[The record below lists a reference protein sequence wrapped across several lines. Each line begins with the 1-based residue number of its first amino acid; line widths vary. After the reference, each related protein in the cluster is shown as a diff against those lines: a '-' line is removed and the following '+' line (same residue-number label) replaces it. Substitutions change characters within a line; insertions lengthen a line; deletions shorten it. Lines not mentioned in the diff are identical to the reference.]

1 MNKKIKLLAPAAGE
15 IINLTKVDDPVF
27 AQKTLGDG
35 FALKPHST
43 SLVSPVTGQVVMV
56 AKTKH
61 ALGFKTAEGVEV
73 LIHLGIDTVELAGKP
88 FNLLIKAKDEVKAG
102 QKIGTM
108 DLAAIKAA
116 KKDDTIV
123 VAITN
128 TAQVLDNIKLSWGSV
143 NAGEL
148 AATVTLK
155 QVQETKSDT
164 KQDAKRDTKQEINP
178 KETKYQTTAR
188 EIIAAV
194 GGAENIKSVMH
205 CFTRLRFTLK
215 DTSIPDDDKVN
226 GIKGVIDVA
235 KANNQYQVVIG
246 QTVDDVY
253 DEMIKQLGSD
263 VATENQDTDNN
274 QAPAVNANQSF
285 GGKIKNGFFQLI
297 GVITGSMM
305 PVIGLLAASGMLKGI
320 LNILTNFCHMSTASP
335 TYTIINA
342 MGDASF
348 YFLPL
353 IVGYTAAKRLGSNPV
368 IVAIIGGFL
377 IYPDLVK
384 IYASG
389 KFAYYLVGV
398 GINANFFGIPIHIP
412 QYTYSIFPM
421 IFAAWMAAKVEPWIK
436 KWMPVT
442 LRQIFTPLVEIFLV
456 GMTVLVIV
464 GPVISFIST
473 GIASVLQWLL
483 NVNTALSG
491 LIIGGLYQILVI
503 FGLHWAVIPIIA
515 NDIAATGHSVL
526 NGIVSVTMIAQ
537 GAGALA
543 VWVKTKHN
551 PDLKGLSL
559 SAAISA
565 AVGITEPAM
574 YGVNLK
580 YGRVFL
586 TSSVGAAIGG
596 LVNGL
601 LKVDMY
607 GFTGSLI
614 GFPSFVA
621 KAGQGNPNNLLNFW
635 IASIVTIV
643 AAFLLTYFFGYQE
656 QDANSPKKAPKKKKL
671 ADL

>member
-1 MNKKIKLLAPAAGE
+1 MSNTIKILAPVAGE
-15 IINLTKVDDPVF
+15 VINLEDVNDSVF
-27 AQKTLGDG
+27 SQKKLGEG
-35 FALKPHST
+35 FAVKPS
-43 SLVSPVTGQVVMV
+43 SGKIVSPVTGKVIMV
-56 AKTKH
+56 AETKH
-61 ALGFKTAEGVEV
+61 ALGLQTADGVEV
-73 LIHLGIDTVELAGKP
+73 MLHFGIDTVELNGKP
-88 FNLLIKAKDEVKAG
+88 FDLQVAANSEVKAG
-102 QKIGTM
+102 QQLGTM
-108 DLAAIKAA
+108 DLQAIKDAQ
-116 KKDDTIV
+116 KDDTVIL
-123 VAITN
+123 AITN
-128 TAQVLDNIKLSWGSV
+128 TQDVLAGIDLSLGTKA
-143 NAGEL
+143 AGES
-148 AATVTLK
+148 AATITLK
-155 QVQETKSDT
+155 Q
-164 KQDAKRDTKQEINP
+164 AKAVPAAANKNEN
-178 KETKYQTTAR
+178 KYQTTAR
-188 EIIAAV
+188 EIVQAV
-194 GGAENIKSVMH
+194 GGADNVKNVMH
-205 CFTRLRFTLK
+205 CFTRLRFTLN
-215 DTSIPDDDKVN
+215 DDSIPNDDEVN
-226 GIKGVIDVA
+226 NIKGVIDVTR
-235 KANNQYQVVIG
+235 ANNQYQIVIG
-246 QTVDDVY
+246 QTVEDVY
-253 DEMIKQLGSD
+253 DELIKLLGPEY
-263 VATENQDTDNN
+263 AGQGEP
-274 QAPAVNANQSF
+274 APAAPAPAANQSL

-353 IVGYTAAKRLGSNPV
+353 IVGFTAAQRLGSNPV
-368 IVAIIGGFL
+368 VVSIIGGFL

-389 KFAYYLVGV
+389 KFSYYLAGV

-421 IFAAWMAAKVEPWIK
+421 IFAAWMAAKIEPWIK

-456 GMTVLVIV
+456 GMTVLIIV

-473 GIASVLQWLL
+473 GIAKVLQWLL
-483 NVNTALSG
+483 TVNTALSG

-503 FGLHWAVIPIIA
+503 FGLHWAVVPIIA
-515 NDIAATGHSVL
+515 NDIAATGHSIL

-543 VWVKTKHN
+543 VWFKTKHN

-580 YGRVFL
+580 YGRVFM
-586 TSSVGAAIGG
+586 TSSLGAAIGG

-614 GFPSFVA
+614 GFPSFVP

-643 AAFLLTYFFGYQE
+643 AAFALTYFFGYKE
-656 QDANSPKKAPKKKKL
+656 NDADSPKDAPKKKNL
-671 ADL
+671 ANI

>member
-1 MNKKIKLLAPAAGE
+1 MSNTIKILAPVAGE
-15 IINLTKVDDPVF
+15 VINLEDVSDPVF
-27 AQKTLGDG
+27 SQKKLGEG
-35 FALKPHST
+35 FAVKPS
-43 SLVSPVTGQVVMV
+43 SGKIVSPVTGKVIMV
-56 AKTKH
+56 AETKH
-61 ALGFKTAEGVEV
+61 ALGLQTADGVEV
-73 LIHLGIDTVELAGKP
+73 MLHLGIDTVELDGKP
-88 FNLLIKAKDEVKAG
+88 FDLQVAANSEVKAG
-102 QKIGTM
+102 QQLGTM
-108 DLAAIKAA
+108 DLQAIKDAQ
-116 KKDDTIV
+116 KDDTVIL
-123 VAITN
+123 AITN
-128 TAQVLDNIKLSWGSV
+128 TQDVLAGIDLALGTKA
-143 NAGEL
+143 AGES
-148 AATVTLK
+148 AATITLK
-155 QVQETKSDT
+155 Q
-164 KQDAKRDTKQEINP
+164 AKAALAAANKNEN
-178 KETKYQTTAR
+178 KYQTTAR
-188 EIIAAV
+188 EIVQAV
-194 GGAENIKSVMH
+194 GGADNVKNVMH
-205 CFTRLRFTLK
+205 CFTRLRFTLN
-215 DTSIPDDDKVN
+215 DDSIPNDDEVN
-226 GIKGVIDVA
+226 SIKGVIDVTR
-235 KANNQYQVVIG
+235 ANNQYQIVIG
-246 QTVDDVY
+246 QTVEDVY
-253 DEMIKQLGSD
+253 DELIKLLGPEY
-263 VATENQDTDNN
+263 AGQGEP
-274 QAPAVNANQSF
+274 APAAPAPETNQSL

-353 IVGYTAAKRLGSNPV
+353 IVGFTAAQRLGSNPV
-368 IVAIIGGFL
+368 VVSIIGGFL

-389 KFAYYLVGV
+389 KFSYYLAGV

-421 IFAAWMAAKVEPWIK
+421 IFAAWMAAKIEPWIK

-456 GMTVLVIV
+456 GMTVLIIV

-473 GIASVLQWLL
+473 GIAKVLQWLL
-483 NVNTALSG
+483 TVNTALSG

-503 FGLHWAVIPIIA
+503 FGLHWAVVPIIA
-515 NDIAATGHSVL
+515 NDIAATGHSIL

-543 VWVKTKHN
+543 VWFKTKHN

-580 YGRVFL
+580 YGRVFM
-586 TSSVGAAIGG
+586 TSSLGAAIGG

-614 GFPSFVA
+614 GFPSFVP

-643 AAFLLTYFFGYQE
+643 AAFALTYFFGYKE
-656 QDANSPKKAPKKKKL
+656 NDADSPKDAPKKKNL
-671 ADL
+671 ANI

>member
-1 MNKKIKLLAPAAGE
+1 MSNTIKILAPVAGE
-15 IINLTKVDDPVF
+15 VINLEDVNDPVF
-27 AQKTLGDG
+27 SQKKLGEG
-35 FALKPHST
+35 FAVKPS
-43 SLVSPVTGQVVMV
+43 SGKIVSPVTGKVIMV
-56 AKTKH
+56 AETKH
-61 ALGFKTAEGVEV
+61 ALGLQTADGVEV
-73 LIHLGIDTVELAGKP
+73 MLHLGIDTVELDGKP
-88 FNLLIKAKDEVKAG
+88 FDLQVAANSEVKAG
-102 QKIGTM
+102 QQLGTM
-108 DLAAIKAA
+108 DLQAIKDAQ
-116 KKDDTIV
+116 KDDTVIL
-123 VAITN
+123 AITN
-128 TAQVLDNIKLSWGSV
+128 TQDVLAGIDLALGTKA
-143 NAGEL
+143 AGES
-148 AATVTLK
+148 AATITLK
-155 QVQETKSDT
+155 Q
-164 KQDAKRDTKQEINP
+164 AKAAPAAANKNEN
-178 KETKYQTTAR
+178 KYQTTAR
-188 EIIAAV
+188 EIVQAV
-194 GGAENIKSVMH
+194 GGADNVKNVMH
-205 CFTRLRFTLK
+205 CFTRLRFTLN
-215 DTSIPDDDKVN
+215 DDSIPNDDEVN
-226 GIKGVIDVA
+226 NIKGVIDVTR
-235 KANNQYQVVIG
+235 ANNQYQIVIG
-246 QTVDDVY
+246 QTVEDVY
-253 DEMIKQLGSD
+253 DELIKLLGPEY
-263 VATENQDTDNN
+263 AGQGEP
-274 QAPAVNANQSF
+274 APAAPAPAANQSIS
-285 GGKIKNGFFQLI
+285 GKIKNGFFQLI

-353 IVGYTAAKRLGSNPV
+353 IVGFTAAQRLGSNPV
-368 IVAIIGGFL
+368 VVSIIGGFL

-389 KFAYYLVGV
+389 KFSYYLAGV

-421 IFAAWMAAKVEPWIK
+421 IFAAWMAAKIEPWIK

-456 GMTVLVIV
+456 GMTVLIIV

-473 GIASVLQWLL
+473 GIAKVLQWLL
-483 NVNTALSG
+483 TVNTALSG

-503 FGLHWAVIPIIA
+503 FGLHWAVVPIIA
-515 NDIAATGHSVL
+515 NDIAATGHSIL

-543 VWVKTKHN
+543 VWFKTKHN

-580 YGRVFL
+580 YGRVFM
-586 TSSVGAAIGG
+586 TSSLGAAIGG

-614 GFPSFVA
+614 GFPSFVP

-643 AAFLLTYFFGYQE
+643 AAFALTYFFGYKE
-656 QDANSPKKAPKKKKL
+656 NDADSPKNAPKKKNL

>member
-1 MNKKIKLLAPAAGE
+1 MSNTIKILAPVAGQVINLEDVNDPVFSQKKLGEGFAVKPSAGE
-15 IINLTKVDDPVF
+15 I
-27 AQKTLGDG
+27 
-35 FALKPHST
+35 
-43 SLVSPVTGQVVMV
+43 VSPVTGKVVMV

-61 ALGFKTAEGVEV
+61 ALGLQTADGVEV
-73 LIHLGIDTVELAGKP
+73 MIHLGIDTVELDGKP
-88 FNLLIKAKDEVKAG
+88 FDLQVAAGSEVKAG
-102 QKIGTM
+102 QQLGTM
-108 DLAAIKAA
+108 DLQAIKDAQ
-116 KKDDTIV
+116 KDDTVIL
-123 VAITN
+123 AITN
-128 TAQVLDNIKLSWGSV
+128 TADILAGIALALGTKS
-143 NAGEL
+143 AGES
-148 AATVTLK
+148 AATITLK
-155 QVQETKSDT
+155 QTKSAPVAAN
-164 KQDAKRDTKQEINP
+164 K
-178 KETKYQTTAR
+178 KENKYQTTAR
-188 EIIAAV
+188 EIVKAV
-194 GGAENIKSVMH
+194 GGADNVKSVMH
-205 CFTRLRFTLK
+205 CFTRLRFTLN
-215 DTSIPDDDKVN
+215 DNSIPQDDEVN
-226 GIKGVIDVA
+226 NIKGVIDVTR
-235 KANNQYQVVIG
+235 ANNQYQIVIG
-246 QTVDDVY
+246 QTVEDVY
-253 DEMIKQLGSD
+253 DELIKLLGPKY
-263 VATENQDTDNN
+263 AGQGETTAA
-274 QAPAVNANQSF
+274 APAPEANQSIS
-285 GGKIKNGFFQLI
+285 GKIKNGFFQLI

-353 IVGYTAAKRLGSNPV
+353 IVGFTAAQRLGSNPV
-368 IVAIIGGFL
+368 VVSIIGGFL

-389 KFAYYLVGV
+389 KFSYYLAGV

-421 IFAAWMAAKVEPWIK
+421 IFAAWMAAKIEPWIK

-456 GMTVLVIV
+456 GMTVLIIV

-473 GIASVLQWLL
+473 GIAKVLQWLL
-483 NVNTALSG
+483 TVNTALSG

-503 FGLHWAVIPIIA
+503 FGLHWAVVPIIA
-515 NDIAATGHSVL
+515 NDIAATGHSIL

-543 VWVKTKHN
+543 VWFKTKHN

-580 YGRVFL
+580 YGRVFM
-586 TSSVGAAIGG
+586 TSSLGAAIGG

-614 GFPSFVA
+614 GFPSFVP

-643 AAFLLTYFFGYQE
+643 AAFALTYFFGYKE
-656 QDANSPKKAPKKKKL
+656 QDANSPKDAPKKKNL

>member
-1 MNKKIKLLAPAAGE
+1 MKKENLLAPISGE
-15 IINLTKVDDPVF
+15 VINLSGVDDPVF
-27 AQKTLGDG
+27 AQKTLGEG
-35 FALKPHST
+35 FAVKPEKT
-43 SLVSPVTGQVVMV
+43 QLVSPVTGKIMMV
-56 AKTKH
+56 ADTKH
-61 ALGFKTAEGVEV
+61 AIGFKTATGMEV
-73 LIHLGIDTVELAGKP
+73 LIHLGIDTVELEGKP
-88 FNLLIKAKDEVKAG
+88 FSVEVAAGDEVEAG

-108 DLAAIKAA
+108 DLAAIKTAR
-116 KKDDTIV
+116 KDDVVV
-123 VAITN
+123 VAVTN
-128 TAQVLDNIKLSWGSV
+128 TAEILSSIDVQLGKIDAGQV
-143 NAGEL
+143 
-148 AATVTLK
+148 AAEVTLK
-155 QVQETKSDT
+155 EDTRTKPAAN
-164 KQDAKRDTKQEINP
+164 AKEN
-178 KETKYQTTAR
+178 KYQVTAR
-188 EIIAAV
+188 EVVEAI
-194 GGAENIKSVMH
+194 GGSDNIKSVIH
-205 CFTRLRFTLK
+205 CFTRLRFSLK
-215 DTSIPDDDKVN
+215 DDSIPNDDQVN
-226 GIKGVIDVA
+226 QISGVLDVA
-235 KANNQYQVVIG
+235 RANNQYQVVIG

-253 DEMIKQLGSD
+253 DEVIKILGPQYAGQGQEAADSNNSEQD
-263 VATENQDTDNN
+263 NQDL
-274 QAPAVNANQSF
+274 SF
-285 GGKIKNGFFQLI
+285 GGKIKNAFFQLI

-335 TYTIINA
+335 TYTIINS
-342 MGDASF
+342 MGDAAF
-348 YFLPL
+348 YFLPI
-353 IVGYTAAKRLGSNPV
+353 IVGFTAAQKLGSNPV
-368 IVAIIGGFL
+368 IVSLIGGFL

-389 KFAYYLVGV
+389 KFSYFLAGV

-421 IFAAWMAAKVEPWIK
+421 IFAAWMAAKIEPWIK

-456 GMTVLVIV
+456 GMTVLIIV
-464 GPVISFIST
+464 GPVISFISE
-473 GIASVLQWLL
+473 GIAGVLQWLL
-483 NVNTALSG
+483 TVNTALSG

-503 FGLHWAVIPIIA
+503 FGLHWAVIPLIA

-526 NGIVSVTMIAQ
+526 NGIISITMVAQ

-543 VWVKTKHN
+543 VWFKTKHN
-551 PDLKGLSL
+551 PELKGLSM

-580 YGRVFL
+580 YGRVFM
-586 TSSVGAAIGG
+586 TSSIGAAIGG

-614 GFPSFVA
+614 GFPSFVP

-635 IASIVTIV
+635 IASIVTII
-643 AAFLLTYFFGYQE
+643 AAFALTYFFGYKE
-656 QDANSPKKAPKKKKL
+656 NDANSPKNAPKKKNL

>member
-1 MNKKIKLLAPAAGE
+1 MKKENLLAPISGE
-15 IINLTKVDDPVF
+15 VINLSGVDDPVF
-27 AQKTLGDG
+27 AQKTLGEG
-35 FALKPHST
+35 FAVKPEKT
-43 SLVSPVTGQVVMV
+43 QLVSPVTGKIMMV
-56 AKTKH
+56 AETKH
-61 ALGFKTAEGVEV
+61 AIGFKTATGMEV
-73 LIHLGIDTVELAGKP
+73 LIHLGIDTVELEGKP
-88 FNLLIKAKDEVKAG
+88 FSVEVAAGDEVEAG

-116 KKDDTIV
+116 GKDDVVV
-123 VAITN
+123 VAVTN
-128 TAQVLDNIKLSWGSV
+128 TAEILSSIDVQLGKIDAGQV
-143 NAGEL
+143 
-148 AATVTLK
+148 AAEVTLK
-155 QVQETKSDT
+155 EDT
-164 KQDAKRDTKQEINP
+164 KTKPAANAKEN
-178 KETKYQTTAR
+178 KYQVTAR
-188 EIIAAV
+188 EVVEAI
-194 GGAENIKSVMH
+194 GGRDNIKSVIH
-205 CFTRLRFTLK
+205 CFTRLRFSLK
-215 DTSIPDDDKVN
+215 DDSIPDDDQVN
-226 GIKGVIDVA
+226 QISGVLDVA
-235 KANNQYQVVIG
+235 RANNQYQVVIG

-253 DEMIKQLGSD
+253 DEVIKILGPQYAGQGQEAADSNNN
-263 VATENQDTDNN
+263 EQDNKDL
-274 QAPAVNANQSF
+274 SF
-285 GGKIKNGFFQLI
+285 GGKIKNAFFQLI

-335 TYTIINA
+335 TYTIINS
-342 MGDASF
+342 MGDAAF
-348 YFLPL
+348 YFLPI
-353 IVGYTAAKRLGSNPV
+353 IVGFTAAQKLGSNPV
-368 IVAIIGGFL
+368 IVSLIGGFL

-389 KFAYYLVGV
+389 KFSYFLAGV

-421 IFAAWMAAKVEPWIK
+421 IFAAWMAAKIEPWIK

-456 GMTVLVIV
+456 GMTVLIIV
-464 GPVISFIST
+464 GPVISFISE
-473 GIASVLQWLL
+473 GIAGVLQWLL
-483 NVNTALSG
+483 TVNTALSG

-503 FGLHWAVIPIIA
+503 FGLHWAVIPLIA

-526 NGIVSVTMIAQ
+526 NGIISITMVAQ

-543 VWVKTKHN
+543 VWFKTKHN
-551 PDLKGLSL
+551 PELKGLSM

-580 YGRVFL
+580 YGRVFM
-586 TSSVGAAIGG
+586 TSSIGAAIGG

-614 GFPSFVA
+614 GFPSFVP

-635 IASIVTIV
+635 IASIVTII
-643 AAFLLTYFFGYQE
+643 AAFALTYFFGYKE
-656 QDANSPKKAPKKKKL
+656 NDANSPKNAPKKKTL

>member
-1 MNKKIKLLAPAAGE
+1 MSNTIKILAPVAGE
-15 IINLTKVDDPVF
+15 VINLEDVNDPVF
-27 AQKTLGDG
+27 SQKKLGEG
-35 FALKPHST
+35 FAVKPS
-43 SLVSPVTGQVVMV
+43 SGKIVSPVTGKVIMV
-56 AKTKH
+56 AETKH
-61 ALGFKTAEGVEV
+61 ALGLQTADGVEV
-73 LIHLGIDTVELAGKP
+73 MLHFGIDTVELNGKP
-88 FNLLIKAKDEVKAG
+88 FDLQVAANSEVKAG
-102 QKIGTM
+102 QQLGTM
-108 DLAAIKAA
+108 DLQAIKDAQ
-116 KKDDTIV
+116 KDDTVIL
-123 VAITN
+123 AITN
-128 TAQVLDNIKLSWGSV
+128 TQDVLAGIDLALGTKA
-143 NAGEL
+143 AGES
-148 AATVTLK
+148 AATITLK
-155 QVQETKSDT
+155 Q
-164 KQDAKRDTKQEINP
+164 AKAAPATANKNEN
-178 KETKYQTTAR
+178 KYQTTAR
-188 EIIAAV
+188 EIVQAV
-194 GGAENIKSVMH
+194 GGADNVKNVMH
-205 CFTRLRFTLK
+205 CFTRLRFTLN
-215 DTSIPDDDKVN
+215 DDSIPNDDEVN
-226 GIKGVIDVA
+226 NIKGVIDVTR
-235 KANNQYQVVIG
+235 ANNQYQIVIG
-246 QTVDDVY
+246 QTVEDVY
-253 DEMIKQLGSD
+253 DELIKLLGPEY
-263 VATENQDTDNN
+263 AGQGEP
-274 QAPAVNANQSF
+274 APAAPAPAANQSI

-353 IVGYTAAKRLGSNPV
+353 IVGFTAAQRLGSNPV
-368 IVAIIGGFL
+368 VVSIIGGFL

-389 KFAYYLVGV
+389 KFSYYLAGV

-421 IFAAWMAAKVEPWIK
+421 IFAAWMAAKIEPWIK

-456 GMTVLVIV
+456 GMTVLIIV

-473 GIASVLQWLL
+473 GIAKVLQWLL
-483 NVNTALSG
+483 TVNTALSG
-491 LIIGGLYQILVI
+491 FIIGGLYQILVI
-503 FGLHWAVIPIIA
+503 FGLHWAVVPIIA
-515 NDIAATGHSVL
+515 NDIAATGHSIL

-543 VWVKTKHN
+543 VWFKTKHN

-580 YGRVFL
+580 YGRVFM
-586 TSSVGAAIGG
+586 TSSLGAAIGG

-614 GFPSFVA
+614 GFPSFVP

-635 IASIVTIV
+635 IASIVTII
-643 AAFLLTYFFGYQE
+643 AAFALTYFFGYKE
-656 QDANSPKKAPKKKKL
+656 NDADSPKNAPKKKNL
-671 ADL
+671 ANI

>member
-1 MNKKIKLLAPAAGE
+1 MSNTIKILAPVAGQVINLEDVNDPVFSQKKLGEGFAVKPSAGE
-15 IINLTKVDDPVF
+15 I
-27 AQKTLGDG
+27 
-35 FALKPHST
+35 
-43 SLVSPVTGQVVMV
+43 VSPVTGKVVMV

-61 ALGFKTAEGVEV
+61 ALGLQTADGVEV
-73 LIHLGIDTVELAGKP
+73 MIHLGIDTVELDGKP
-88 FNLLIKAKDEVKAG
+88 FDLQVAAGSEVKAG
-102 QKIGTM
+102 QQLGTM
-108 DLAAIKAA
+108 DLQAIKDAQ
-116 KKDDTIV
+116 KDDTVIL
-123 VAITN
+123 AITN
-128 TAQVLDNIKLSWGSV
+128 TADILAGIDLALGTKS
-143 NAGEL
+143 AGES
-148 AATVTLK
+148 AATITLK
-155 QVQETKSDT
+155 QTKSAPVAAN
-164 KQDAKRDTKQEINP
+164 K
-178 KETKYQTTAR
+178 KENKYQTTAR
-188 EIIAAV
+188 EIVKAV
-194 GGAENIKSVMH
+194 GGADNVKSVMH
-205 CFTRLRFTLK
+205 CFTRLRFTLN
-215 DTSIPDDDKVN
+215 DNSIPQDDEVN
-226 GIKGVIDVA
+226 NIKGVIDVTR
-235 KANNQYQVVIG
+235 ANNQYQIVIG
-246 QTVDDVY
+246 QTVEDVY
-253 DEMIKQLGSD
+253 DELIKLLGPKYAGQGET
-263 VATENQDTDNN
+263 ATP
-274 QAPAVNANQSF
+274 APETNQSI

-353 IVGYTAAKRLGSNPV
+353 IVGFTAAQRLGSNPV
-368 IVAIIGGFL
+368 VVSIIGGFL

-389 KFAYYLVGV
+389 KFSYYLAGV

-421 IFAAWMAAKVEPWIK
+421 IFAAWMAAKIEPWIK

-456 GMTVLVIV
+456 GMTVLIIV

-473 GIASVLQWLL
+473 GIAKVLQWLL
-483 NVNTALSG
+483 TVNTALSG

-503 FGLHWAVIPIIA
+503 FGLHWAVVPIIA
-515 NDIAATGHSVL
+515 NDIAATGHSIL
-526 NGIVSVTMIAQ
+526 NGIVTVTIIAE

-543 VWVKTKHN
+543 VWFKTKHN

-580 YGRVFL
+580 YGRVFM
-586 TSSVGAAIGG
+586 TSSLGAAIGG

-614 GFPSFVA
+614 GFPSFVP

-643 AAFLLTYFFGYQE
+643 AAFALTYFFGYKE
-656 QDANSPKKAPKKKKL
+656 QDANSPKDAPKKKNL

>member
-1 MNKKIKLLAPAAGE
+1 MKKENLLAPISGE
-15 IINLTKVDDPVF
+15 VINLSGVDDPVF
-27 AQKTLGDG
+27 AQKTLGEG
-35 FALKPHST
+35 FAVKPEKT
-43 SLVSPVTGQVVMV
+43 QLVSPVTGKIMMV
-56 AKTKH
+56 ADTKH
-61 ALGFKTAEGVEV
+61 AIGFKTATGMEV
-73 LIHLGIDTVELAGKP
+73 LIHLGIDTVELEGKP
-88 FNLLIKAKDEVKAG
+88 FSVEVAAGDEVEAG

-116 KKDDTIV
+116 GKDDVVV
-123 VAITN
+123 VAVTN
-128 TAQVLDNIKLSWGSV
+128 TAEILSSIDVQLGKIDAGQVA
-143 NAGEL
+143 AG
-148 AATVTLK
+148 VTLK
-155 QVQETKSDT
+155 EDT
-164 KQDAKRDTKQEINP
+164 KTKPAANAKEN
-178 KETKYQTTAR
+178 KYQVTAR
-188 EIIAAV
+188 EVVEAI
-194 GGAENIKSVMH
+194 GGSDNIKSVIH
-205 CFTRLRFTLK
+205 CFTRLRFSLK
-215 DTSIPDDDKVN
+215 DDSIPDDDQVN
-226 GIKGVIDVA
+226 QISGVLDVA
-235 KANNQYQVVIG
+235 RANNQYQVVIG

-253 DEMIKQLGSD
+253 DEVIKILGPQYAGQGQEAADSNNN
-263 VATENQDTDNN
+263 EQDNKDL
-274 QAPAVNANQSF
+274 SF
-285 GGKIKNGFFQLI
+285 GGKIKNAFFQLI

-335 TYTIINA
+335 TYTIINS
-342 MGDASF
+342 MGDAAF
-348 YFLPL
+348 YFLPI
-353 IVGYTAAKRLGSNPV
+353 IVGFTAAQKLGSNPV
-368 IVAIIGGFL
+368 IVSLIGGFL

-389 KFAYYLVGV
+389 KFSYFLAGV

-421 IFAAWMAAKVEPWIK
+421 IFAAWMAAKIEPWIK

-456 GMTVLVIV
+456 GMTVLIIV
-464 GPVISFIST
+464 GPVISFISE
-473 GIASVLQWLL
+473 GIAGVLQWLL
-483 NVNTALSG
+483 TVNTALSG

-503 FGLHWAVIPIIA
+503 FGLHWAVIPLIA

-526 NGIVSVTMIAQ
+526 NGIISITMVAQ

-543 VWVKTKHN
+543 VWFKTKHN
-551 PDLKGLSL
+551 PELKGLSM

-580 YGRVFL
+580 YGRVFM
-586 TSSVGAAIGG
+586 TSSIGAAIGG

-614 GFPSFVA
+614 GFPSFVP

-635 IASIVTIV
+635 IASIVTII
-643 AAFLLTYFFGYQE
+643 AAFALTYFFGYKE
-656 QDANSPKKAPKKKKL
+656 NDANSPKNAPKKKTL

>member
-1 MNKKIKLLAPAAGE
+1 MSNTIKILAPVAGE
-15 IINLTKVDDPVF
+15 VINLEDVNDPVF
-27 AQKTLGDG
+27 SQKKLGEG
-35 FALKPHST
+35 FAVKPS
-43 SLVSPVTGQVVMV
+43 SGKIVSPVTGKVIMV
-56 AKTKH
+56 AETKH
-61 ALGFKTAEGVEV
+61 ALGLQTADGVEV
-73 LIHLGIDTVELAGKP
+73 MLHLGIDTVELDGKP
-88 FNLLIKAKDEVKAG
+88 FDLQVAANSEVKAG
-102 QKIGTM
+102 QQLGTM
-108 DLAAIKAA
+108 DLQAIKDAQ
-116 KKDDTIV
+116 KDDTVIL
-123 VAITN
+123 AITN
-128 TAQVLDNIKLSWGSV
+128 TQDVLAGIDLALGTKA
-143 NAGEL
+143 AGES
-148 AATVTLK
+148 AATITLK
-155 QVQETKSDT
+155 Q
-164 KQDAKRDTKQEINP
+164 AKAAPAAANKNEN
-178 KETKYQTTAR
+178 KYQTTAR
-188 EIIAAV
+188 EIVQAV
-194 GGAENIKSVMH
+194 GGADNVKNVMH
-205 CFTRLRFTLK
+205 CFTRLRFTLN
-215 DTSIPDDDKVN
+215 DDSIPNDDEVN
-226 GIKGVIDVA
+226 NIKGVIDVTR
-235 KANNQYQVVIG
+235 ANNQYQIVIG
-246 QTVDDVY
+246 QTVEDVY
-253 DEMIKQLGSD
+253 DELIKLLGPEY
-263 VATENQDTDNN
+263 AGQGEP
-274 QAPAVNANQSF
+274 APAAPAPEANQTL

-320 LNILTNFCHMSTASP
+320 LNILTNFCHMSTVSP

-353 IVGYTAAKRLGSNPV
+353 IVGFTAAQRLGSNPV
-368 IVAIIGGFL
+368 VVSIIGGFL

-389 KFAYYLVGV
+389 KFSYYLAGV

-421 IFAAWMAAKVEPWIK
+421 IFAAWMAAKIEPWIK

-456 GMTVLVIV
+456 GMTVLIIV

-473 GIASVLQWLL
+473 GIAKVLQWLL
-483 NVNTALSG
+483 TVNTALSG

-503 FGLHWAVIPIIA
+503 FGLHWAVVPIIA
-515 NDIAATGHSVL
+515 NDIAATGHSIL

-543 VWVKTKHN
+543 VWFKTKHN

-580 YGRVFL
+580 YGRVFM
-586 TSSVGAAIGG
+586 TSSLGAAIGG

-614 GFPSFVA
+614 GFPSFVP

-643 AAFLLTYFFGYQE
+643 AAFALTYFFGYKE
-656 QDANSPKKAPKKKKL
+656 NDADSPKDAPKKKNL
-671 ADL
+671 ANI

>member
-1 MNKKIKLLAPAAGE
+1 MKKENLLAPTSGE
-15 IINLTKVDDPVF
+15 VINLSGVDDPVF
-27 AQKTLGDG
+27 AQKTLGEG
-35 FALKPHST
+35 FAVKPEKT
-43 SLVSPVTGQVVMV
+43 QLVSPVTGKIMMV
-56 AKTKH
+56 ADTKH
-61 ALGFKTAEGVEV
+61 AIGFKTATGMEV
-73 LIHLGIDTVELAGKP
+73 LIHLGIDTVELEGKP
-88 FNLLIKAKDEVKAG
+88 FSVEVAAGDEVEAG

-108 DLAAIKAA
+108 DLAAIKTAG
-116 KKDDTIV
+116 KDDVVV
-123 VAITN
+123 VAVTN
-128 TAQVLDNIKLSWGSV
+128 TAEILTSINVQLGKIDAGQV
-143 NAGEL
+143 
-148 AATVTLK
+148 AAEVTLK
-155 QVQETKSDT
+155 EDT
-164 KQDAKRDTKQEINP
+164 KTKPAANS
-178 KETKYQTTAR
+178 KENKYQVTAR
-188 EIIAAV
+188 EVVETI
-194 GGAENIKSVMH
+194 GGSDNIKSVIH
-205 CFTRLRFTLK
+205 CFTRLRFSLK
-215 DTSIPDDDKVN
+215 DDSIPDDDRVN
-226 GIKGVIDVA
+226 QISGVLDVA
-235 KANNQYQVVIG
+235 RANNQYQVVIG

-253 DEMIKQLGSD
+253 DEVIKILGPQYAGQGQEAADSNTSEQD
-263 VATENQDTDNN
+263 NQDL
-274 QAPAVNANQSF
+274 SF
-285 GGKIKNGFFQLI
+285 GGKIKNAFFQLI

-335 TYTIINA
+335 TYTIINS
-342 MGDASF
+342 MGDAAF
-348 YFLPL
+348 YFLPI
-353 IVGYTAAKRLGSNPV
+353 IVGFTAAQKLGSNPV
-368 IVAIIGGFL
+368 IVSLIGGFL

-389 KFAYYLVGV
+389 KFSYFLAGV

-421 IFAAWMAAKVEPWIK
+421 IFAAWMAAKIEPWIK

-456 GMTVLVIV
+456 GMTVLIIV
-464 GPVISFIST
+464 GPVISFISE
-473 GIASVLQWLL
+473 GIAGVLQWLL
-483 NVNTALSG
+483 TVNTALSG

-503 FGLHWAVIPIIA
+503 FGLHWAVIPLIA

-526 NGIVSVTMIAQ
+526 NGIISITMVAQ

-543 VWVKTKHN
+543 VWFKTKHN
-551 PDLKGLSL
+551 PELKGLSM

-580 YGRVFL
+580 YGRVFM
-586 TSSVGAAIGG
+586 TSSIGAAIGG

-614 GFPSFVA
+614 GFPSFVP

-635 IASIVTIV
+635 IASIVTII
-643 AAFLLTYFFGYQE
+643 AAFALTYFFGYKE
-656 QDANSPKKAPKKKKL
+656 NDANSPKNAPKKKTL

>member
-1 MNKKIKLLAPAAGE
+1 MSNTIKILAPVAGE
-15 IINLTKVDDPVF
+15 VINLEDVSDPVF
-27 AQKTLGDG
+27 SQKKLGEG
-35 FALKPHST
+35 FAVKPS
-43 SLVSPVTGQVVMV
+43 SGKIVSPVTGKVIMV
-56 AKTKH
+56 AETKH
-61 ALGFKTAEGVEV
+61 ALGLQTADGVEV
-73 LIHLGIDTVELAGKP
+73 MLHLGIDTVELDGKP
-88 FNLLIKAKDEVKAG
+88 FDLQVAANSEVKAG
-102 QKIGTM
+102 QQLGTM
-108 DLAAIKAA
+108 DLQAIKDAQ
-116 KKDDTIV
+116 KDDTVIL
-123 VAITN
+123 AITN
-128 TAQVLDNIKLSWGSV
+128 TQDVLAGIDLALGTKA
-143 NAGEL
+143 AGES
-148 AATVTLK
+148 AATITLK
-155 QVQETKSDT
+155 Q
-164 KQDAKRDTKQEINP
+164 AKAALAAANKNEN
-178 KETKYQTTAR
+178 KYQTTAR
-188 EIIAAV
+188 EIVQAV
-194 GGAENIKSVMH
+194 GGADNVKNVMH
-205 CFTRLRFTLK
+205 CFTRLRFTLN
-215 DTSIPDDDKVN
+215 DDSIPNDDEVN
-226 GIKGVIDVA
+226 SIKGVIDVTR
-235 KANNQYQVVIG
+235 ANNQYQIVIG
-246 QTVDDVY
+246 QTVEDVY
-253 DEMIKQLGSD
+253 DELIKLLGPEYAGQGD
-263 VATENQDTDNN
+263 A
-274 QAPAVNANQSF
+274 APATPAPAANQSI

-353 IVGYTAAKRLGSNPV
+353 IVGFTAAQRLGSNPV
-368 IVAIIGGFL
+368 VVSIIGGFL

-389 KFAYYLVGV
+389 KFSYYLAGV

-421 IFAAWMAAKVEPWIK
+421 IFAAWMAAKIEPWIK

-456 GMTVLVIV
+456 GMTVLIIV

-473 GIASVLQWLL
+473 GIAKVLQWLL
-483 NVNTALSG
+483 TVNTALSG

-503 FGLHWAVIPIIA
+503 FGLHWAVVPIIA
-515 NDIAATGHSVL
+515 NDIAATGHSIL

-543 VWVKTKHN
+543 VWFKTKHN

-580 YGRVFL
+580 YGRVFM
-586 TSSVGAAIGG
+586 TSSLGAAIGG

-614 GFPSFVA
+614 GFPSFVP

-643 AAFLLTYFFGYQE
+643 AAFALTYFFGYKE
-656 QDANSPKKAPKKKKL
+656 QDANSPKDAPKKKNL

>member
-1 MNKKIKLLAPAAGE
+1 MSNTIKILAPVAGQVINLEDVNDLVFSQKKLGEGFAVKPSAGE
-15 IINLTKVDDPVF
+15 I
-27 AQKTLGDG
+27 
-35 FALKPHST
+35 
-43 SLVSPVTGQVVMV
+43 VSPVTGKVVMV

-61 ALGFKTAEGVEV
+61 ALGLQTADGVEV
-73 LIHLGIDTVELAGKP
+73 MLHLGIDTVELDGKP
-88 FNLLIKAKDEVKAG
+88 FDLQVAAGSEVKAG
-102 QKIGTM
+102 QQLGTM
-108 DLAAIKAA
+108 DLQAIKDAQ
-116 KKDDTIV
+116 KDDTVIL
-123 VAITN
+123 AITN
-128 TAQVLDNIKLSWGSV
+128 TADILAGIALALGTKS
-143 NAGEL
+143 AGES
-148 AATVTLK
+148 AATITLK
-155 QVQETKSDT
+155 QTKSAPVAAN
-164 KQDAKRDTKQEINP
+164 K
-178 KETKYQTTAR
+178 KENKYQTTAR
-188 EIIAAV
+188 EIVKAV
-194 GGAENIKSVMH
+194 GGADNVKSVMH
-205 CFTRLRFTLK
+205 CFTRLRFTLN
-215 DTSIPDDDKVN
+215 DNSIPQDDEVN
-226 GIKGVIDVA
+226 NIKGVIDVTR
-235 KANNQYQVVIG
+235 ANNQYQIVIG
-246 QTVDDVY
+246 QTVEDVY
-253 DEMIKQLGSD
+253 DELIKLLGPKY
-263 VATENQDTDNN
+263 AGQGETTAA
-274 QAPAVNANQSF
+274 APAPEANQSI

-353 IVGYTAAKRLGSNPV
+353 IVGFTAAQRLGSNPV
-368 IVAIIGGFL
+368 VVSIIGGFL

-389 KFAYYLVGV
+389 KFSYYLAGV

-421 IFAAWMAAKVEPWIK
+421 IFAAWMAAKIEPWIK

-456 GMTVLVIV
+456 GMTVLIIV

-473 GIASVLQWLL
+473 GIAKVLQWLL
-483 NVNTALSG
+483 TVNTALSG

-503 FGLHWAVIPIIA
+503 FGLHWAVVPIIA
-515 NDIAATGHSVL
+515 NDIAATGHSIL

-543 VWVKTKHN
+543 VWFKTKHN

-580 YGRVFL
+580 YGRVFM
-586 TSSVGAAIGG
+586 TSSLGAAIGG

-614 GFPSFVA
+614 GFPSFVP

-643 AAFLLTYFFGYQE
+643 AAFALTYFFGYKE
-656 QDANSPKKAPKKKKL
+656 QDANSPKDAPKKKNL

>member
-1 MNKKIKLLAPAAGE
+1 MSNTIKILAPVAGE
-15 IINLTKVDDPVF
+15 VINLEDVNDPVF
-27 AQKTLGDG
+27 SQKKLGEG
-35 FALKPHST
+35 FAVKPS
-43 SLVSPVTGQVVMV
+43 SGKIVSPVTGKVIMV
-56 AKTKH
+56 AETKH
-61 ALGFKTAEGVEV
+61 ALGLQTADGVEV
-73 LIHLGIDTVELAGKP
+73 MLHLGIDTVELDGKP
-88 FNLLIKAKDEVKAG
+88 FDLQVAANSEVKAG
-102 QKIGTM
+102 QQLGTM
-108 DLAAIKAA
+108 DLQAIKDAQ
-116 KKDDTIV
+116 KDDTVIL
-123 VAITN
+123 AITN
-128 TAQVLDNIKLSWGSV
+128 TQDVLAGIDLALGTKA
-143 NAGEL
+143 AGES
-148 AATVTLK
+148 AATITLK
-155 QVQETKSDT
+155 Q
-164 KQDAKRDTKQEINP
+164 AKAAPAAANKNEN
-178 KETKYQTTAR
+178 KYQTTAR
-188 EIIAAV
+188 EIVQAV
-194 GGAENIKSVMH
+194 GGADNVKNVMH
-205 CFTRLRFTLK
+205 CFTRLRFTLN
-215 DTSIPDDDKVN
+215 DDSIPNDDEVN
-226 GIKGVIDVA
+226 NIKGVIDVTR
-235 KANNQYQVVIG
+235 ANNQYQIVIG
-246 QTVDDVY
+246 QTVEDVY
-253 DEMIKQLGSD
+253 DELIKLLGPEY
-263 VATENQDTDNN
+263 AGQGEP
-274 QAPAVNANQSF
+274 APAAPAPAANQSL

-353 IVGYTAAKRLGSNPV
+353 IVGFTAAQRLGSNPV
-368 IVAIIGGFL
+368 VVSIIGGFL

-389 KFAYYLVGV
+389 KFSYYLAGV

-421 IFAAWMAAKVEPWIK
+421 IFAAWMAAKIEPWIK

-456 GMTVLVIV
+456 GMTVLIIV

-473 GIASVLQWLL
+473 GIAKVLQWLL
-483 NVNTALSG
+483 TVNTALSG

-503 FGLHWAVIPIIA
+503 FGLHWAVVPIIA
-515 NDIAATGHSVL
+515 NDIAATGHSIL

-543 VWVKTKHN
+543 VWFKTKHN

-580 YGRVFL
+580 YGRVFM
-586 TSSVGAAIGG
+586 TSSLGAAIGG

-614 GFPSFVA
+614 GFPSFVP

-643 AAFLLTYFFGYQE
+643 AAFALTYFFGYKE
-656 QDANSPKKAPKKKKL
+656 NDADSPKDAPKKKNL
-671 ADL
+671 ANI

>member
-1 MNKKIKLLAPAAGE
+1 MKKENLLAPISGE
-15 IINLTKVDDPVF
+15 VINLSGVDDPVF
-27 AQKTLGDG
+27 AQKTLGEG
-35 FALKPHST
+35 FAVKPEKT
-43 SLVSPVTGQVVMV
+43 QLVSPVTGKIMMV
-56 AKTKH
+56 ADTKH
-61 ALGFKTAEGVEV
+61 AIGFKTATGMEV
-73 LIHLGIDTVELAGKP
+73 LIHLGIDTVELEGKP
-88 FNLLIKAKDEVKAG
+88 FSVEVAAGDEVEAG

-116 KKDDTIV
+116 GKDDVVV
-123 VAITN
+123 VAVTN
-128 TAQVLDNIKLSWGSV
+128 TAEILSSIDVQLGKIDAGQV
-143 NAGEL
+143 
-148 AATVTLK
+148 AAEVTLK
-155 QVQETKSDT
+155 EDT
-164 KQDAKRDTKQEINP
+164 KTQPTANAKEN
-178 KETKYQTTAR
+178 KYQVTAR
-188 EIIAAV
+188 EVVEAI
-194 GGAENIKSVMH
+194 GGSDNIKSVIH
-205 CFTRLRFTLK
+205 CFTRLRFSLK
-215 DTSIPDDDKVN
+215 DDSIPDDDQVN
-226 GIKGVIDVA
+226 QISGVLDVA
-235 KANNQYQVVIG
+235 RANNQYQVVIG

-253 DEMIKQLGSD
+253 DEVIKILGPQYAGQGQEAADSNNN
-263 VATENQDTDNN
+263 EQDNKDL
-274 QAPAVNANQSF
+274 SF
-285 GGKIKNGFFQLI
+285 GGKIKNAFFQLI

-335 TYTIINA
+335 TYTIINS
-342 MGDASF
+342 MGDAAF
-348 YFLPL
+348 YFLPI
-353 IVGYTAAKRLGSNPV
+353 IVGFTAAQKLGSNPV
-368 IVAIIGGFL
+368 IVSLIGGFL

-389 KFAYYLVGV
+389 KFSYFLAGV

-421 IFAAWMAAKVEPWIK
+421 IFAAWMAAKIEPWIK

-456 GMTVLVIV
+456 GMTVLIIV
-464 GPVISFIST
+464 GPVISFISE
-473 GIASVLQWLL
+473 GIAGVLQWLL
-483 NVNTALSG
+483 TVNTALSG

-503 FGLHWAVIPIIA
+503 FGLHWAVIPLIA

-526 NGIVSVTMIAQ
+526 NGIISITMVAQ

-543 VWVKTKHN
+543 VWFKTKHN
-551 PDLKGLSL
+551 PELKGLSM

-580 YGRVFL
+580 YGRVFM
-586 TSSVGAAIGG
+586 TSSIGAAIGG

-614 GFPSFVA
+614 GFPSFVP

-635 IASIVTIV
+635 IASIVTII
-643 AAFLLTYFFGYQE
+643 AAFALTYFFGYKE
-656 QDANSPKKAPKKKKL
+656 NDANSPKNAPKKKTL

>member
-1 MNKKIKLLAPAAGE
+1 MKKENLLAPISGE
-15 IINLTKVDDPVF
+15 VINLSGVDDPVF
-27 AQKTLGDG
+27 AQKTLGEG
-35 FALKPHST
+35 FAVKPEKT
-43 SLVSPVTGQVVMV
+43 QLVSPVTGKIMMV
-56 AKTKH
+56 AETKH
-61 ALGFKTAEGVEV
+61 AIGFKTATGMEV
-73 LIHLGIDTVELAGKP
+73 LIHLGIDTVELEGKP
-88 FNLLIKAKDEVKAG
+88 FSIEVAAGDEVEAG

-116 KKDDTIV
+116 GKDDVVV
-123 VAITN
+123 VAVTN
-128 TAQVLDNIKLSWGSV
+128 TAEILSSIDVQLGKIDAGQV
-143 NAGEL
+143 
-148 AATVTLK
+148 AAEVTLK
-155 QVQETKSDT
+155 EDT
-164 KQDAKRDTKQEINP
+164 KTKPAANAKEN
-178 KETKYQTTAR
+178 KYQVTAR
-188 EIIAAV
+188 EVVEAI
-194 GGAENIKSVMH
+194 GGSDNIKSVIH
-205 CFTRLRFTLK
+205 CFTRLRFSLK
-215 DTSIPDDDKVN
+215 DDSIPNDDQVN
-226 GIKGVIDVA
+226 QISGVLDVA
-235 KANNQYQVVIG
+235 RANNQYQVVIG

-253 DEMIKQLGSD
+253 DEVIKILGPQYAGQGQEAADSNNSEQD
-263 VATENQDTDNN
+263 NQDL
-274 QAPAVNANQSF
+274 SF
-285 GGKIKNGFFQLI
+285 GGKIKNAFFQLI

-335 TYTIINA
+335 TYTIINS
-342 MGDASF
+342 MGDAAF
-348 YFLPL
+348 YFLPI
-353 IVGYTAAKRLGSNPV
+353 IVGFTAAQKLGSNPV
-368 IVAIIGGFL
+368 IVSLIGGFL

-389 KFAYYLVGV
+389 KFSYFLAGV

-421 IFAAWMAAKVEPWIK
+421 IFAAWMAAKIEPWIK

-456 GMTVLVIV
+456 GMTVLIIV
-464 GPVISFIST
+464 GPVISFISE
-473 GIASVLQWLL
+473 GIAGVLQWLL
-483 NVNTALSG
+483 TVNTALSG

-503 FGLHWAVIPIIA
+503 FGLHWAVIPLIA

-526 NGIVSVTMIAQ
+526 NGIISITMVAQ

-543 VWVKTKHN
+543 VWFKTKHN
-551 PDLKGLSL
+551 PELKGLSM

-580 YGRVFL
+580 YGRVFM
-586 TSSVGAAIGG
+586 TSSIGAAIGG

-614 GFPSFVA
+614 GFPSFVP

-635 IASIVTIV
+635 IASIVTII
-643 AAFLLTYFFGYQE
+643 AAFALTYFFGYKE
-656 QDANSPKKAPKKKKL
+656 NDANSPKNAPKKKTL

>member
-1 MNKKIKLLAPAAGE
+1 MKKENLLAPISGE
-15 IINLTKVDDPVF
+15 VINLSGVDDPVF
-27 AQKTLGDG
+27 AQKTLGEG
-35 FALKPHST
+35 FAVKPEKT
-43 SLVSPVTGQVVMV
+43 QLVSPVTGKIMMV
-56 AKTKH
+56 ADTKH
-61 ALGFKTAEGVEV
+61 AIGFKTATGMEV
-73 LIHLGIDTVELAGKP
+73 LIHLGIDTVELEGKP
-88 FNLLIKAKDEVKAG
+88 FSVEVAAGDEVEAG

-116 KKDDTIV
+116 GKDDVVV
-123 VAITN
+123 VAVTN
-128 TAQVLDNIKLSWGSV
+128 TAEILSSIDVQLGKIDAGQVA
-143 NAGEL
+143 AG
-148 AATVTLK
+148 VTLK
-155 QVQETKSDT
+155 EDT
-164 KQDAKRDTKQEINP
+164 KTKPAANAKEN
-178 KETKYQTTAR
+178 KYQVTAR
-188 EIIAAV
+188 EVVEAI
-194 GGAENIKSVMH
+194 GGRDNIKSVIH
-205 CFTRLRFTLK
+205 CFTRLRFSLK
-215 DTSIPDDDKVN
+215 DDSIPDDDQVN
-226 GIKGVIDVA
+226 QISGVLDVA
-235 KANNQYQVVIG
+235 RANNQYQVVIG

-253 DEMIKQLGSD
+253 DEVIKILGPQYAGQGQEAADSNNN
-263 VATENQDTDNN
+263 EQDNKDL
-274 QAPAVNANQSF
+274 SF
-285 GGKIKNGFFQLI
+285 GGKIKNAFFQLI

-335 TYTIINA
+335 TYTIINS
-342 MGDASF
+342 MGDAAF
-348 YFLPL
+348 YFLPI
-353 IVGYTAAKRLGSNPV
+353 IVGFTAAQKLGSNPV
-368 IVAIIGGFL
+368 IVSLIGGFL

-389 KFAYYLVGV
+389 KFSYFLAGV

-421 IFAAWMAAKVEPWIK
+421 IFAAWMAAKIEPWIK

-456 GMTVLVIV
+456 GMTVLIIV
-464 GPVISFIST
+464 GPVISFISE
-473 GIASVLQWLL
+473 GIAGVLQWLL
-483 NVNTALSG
+483 TVNTALSG

-503 FGLHWAVIPIIA
+503 FGLHWAVIPLIA

-526 NGIVSVTMIAQ
+526 NGIISITMVAQ

-543 VWVKTKHN
+543 VWFKTKHN
-551 PDLKGLSL
+551 PELKGLSM

-580 YGRVFL
+580 YGRVFM
-586 TSSVGAAIGG
+586 TSSIGAAIGG

-614 GFPSFVA
+614 GFPSFVP

-635 IASIVTIV
+635 IASIVTII
-643 AAFLLTYFFGYQE
+643 AAFALTYFFGYKE
-656 QDANSPKKAPKKKKL
+656 NDANSPKNAPKKKTL

>member
-1 MNKKIKLLAPAAGE
+1 MKKENLLAPISGE
-15 IINLTKVDDPVF
+15 VINLSGVDDPVF
-27 AQKTLGDG
+27 AQKTLGEG
-35 FALKPHST
+35 FAVKPEKT
-43 SLVSPVTGQVVMV
+43 QLVSPVTGKIMMV
-56 AKTKH
+56 AETKH
-61 ALGFKTAEGVEV
+61 AIGFKTATGMEV
-73 LIHLGIDTVELAGKP
+73 LIHLGIDTVELEGKP
-88 FNLLIKAKDEVKAG
+88 FSVEVAAGDEVEAG

-116 KKDDTIV
+116 GKDDVVV
-123 VAITN
+123 VAVTN
-128 TAQVLDNIKLSWGSV
+128 TAEILSSIDVQLGKIDAGQV
-143 NAGEL
+143 
-148 AATVTLK
+148 AAEVTLK
-155 QVQETKSDT
+155 EDTNTKPAANS
-164 KQDAKRDTKQEINP
+164 
-178 KETKYQTTAR
+178 KENKYQVTAR
-188 EIIAAV
+188 EVVEAI
-194 GGAENIKSVMH
+194 GGSDNIKSVIH
-205 CFTRLRFTLK
+205 CFTRLRFSLK
-215 DTSIPDDDKVN
+215 DDSIPNDDQVN
-226 GIKGVIDVA
+226 QISGVLDVA
-235 KANNQYQVVIG
+235 RANNQYQVVIG

-253 DEMIKQLGSD
+253 DEVIKILGPQYAGQGQEAADSNNSEQD
-263 VATENQDTDNN
+263 NQDL
-274 QAPAVNANQSF
+274 SF
-285 GGKIKNGFFQLI
+285 GGKIKNAFFQLI

-335 TYTIINA
+335 TYTIINS
-342 MGDASF
+342 MGDAAF
-348 YFLPL
+348 YFLPI
-353 IVGYTAAKRLGSNPV
+353 IVGFTAAQKLGSNPV
-368 IVAIIGGFL
+368 IVSLIGGFL

-389 KFAYYLVGV
+389 KFSYFLAGV

-421 IFAAWMAAKVEPWIK
+421 IFAAWMAAKIEPWIK

-456 GMTVLVIV
+456 GMTVLIIV
-464 GPVISFIST
+464 GPVISFISE
-473 GIASVLQWLL
+473 GIAGVLQWLL
-483 NVNTALSG
+483 TVNTALSG

-503 FGLHWAVIPIIA
+503 FGLHWAVIPLIA

-526 NGIVSVTMIAQ
+526 NGIISITMVAQ

-543 VWVKTKHN
+543 VWFKTKHN
-551 PDLKGLSL
+551 PELKGLSM

-580 YGRVFL
+580 YGRVFM
-586 TSSVGAAIGG
+586 TSSIGAAIGG

-614 GFPSFVA
+614 GFPSFVP

-635 IASIVTIV
+635 IASIVTII
-643 AAFLLTYFFGYQE
+643 AAFALTYFFGYKE
-656 QDANSPKKAPKKKKL
+656 NDANSPKNAPKKKTL

>member
-1 MNKKIKLLAPAAGE
+1 MNKKIKLLAPTAGE
-15 IINLTKVDDPVF
+15 VINLSDVSDPVF
-27 AQKTLGDG
+27 AQKTLGEG
-35 FALKPHST
+35 FALKPS
-43 SLVSPVTGQVVMV
+43 SGEIVSPVSGQVVMV
-56 AKTKH
+56 AETKH
-61 ALGFKTAEGVEV
+61 AISFKTAEGMEI
-73 LIHLGIDTVELAGKP
+73 LIHLGIDTVELDGKP
-88 FNLLIKAKDEVKAG
+88 FTISVKANDQVKAG
-102 QKIGTM
+102 QSLGKM
-108 DLAAIKAA
+108 DLDAISAAGKEN
-116 KKDDTIV
+116 TVIV
-123 VAITN
+123 AVTN
-128 TAQVLDNIKLSWGSV
+128 TATVLADIELKKGQVA
-143 NAGEL
+143 AGDC
-148 AATVTLK
+148 AAVVTLK
-155 QVQETKSDT
+155 EAKQATKNS
-164 KQDAKRDTKQEINP
+164 
-178 KETKYQTTAR
+178 KESKYQATAKA
-188 EIIAAV
+188 IVDAV
-194 GGAENIKSVMH
+194 GGADNVKSVIY

-215 DTSIPDDDKVN
+215 DDSIPNDDEVSQIN
-226 GIKGVIDVA
+226 GVLDVA
-235 KANNQYQVVIG
+235 RANNQYQVVIG

-253 DEMIKQLGSD
+253 DEVIKLLGPD
-263 VATENQDTDNN
+263 FAVQEQTGTVDNSAAKQN
-274 QAPAVNANQSF
+274 LSF
-285 GGKIKNGFFQLI
+285 GGKIKNAFFQLI

-320 LNILTNFCHMSTASP
+320 LNILTNFCHMSTNSP

-342 MGDASF
+342 MGDAAF

-353 IVGYTAAKRLGSNPV
+353 IVGFTAAQKLGSNPV

-389 KFAYYLVGV
+389 KFSYFLAGV

-421 IFAAWMAAKVEPWIK
+421 IFAAWMAAKIEPWIK

-456 GMTVLVIV
+456 GMTVLIIV
-464 GPVISFIST
+464 GPVISFISE
-473 GIASVLQWLL
+473 GIATVLQWLL
-483 NVNTALSG
+483 TVNTALSG
-491 LIIGGLYQILVI
+491 LIIGAFYQVLVI

-515 NDIAATGHSVL
+515 NDIASTGHSVL

-543 VWVKTKHN
+543 VWFKTKHN
-551 PDLKGLSL
+551 PELKGLSL

-580 YGRVFL
+580 YGRVFI
-586 TSSVGAAIGG
+586 TSSIGAAIGG

-635 IASIVTIV
+635 IVSIVTII

-656 QDANSPKKAPKKKKL
+656 GDATSPKQAPKKKNL

>member
-1 MNKKIKLLAPAAGE
+1 MSNTIKILAPVAGE
-15 IINLTKVDDPVF
+15 VINLEEVNDPVF
-27 AQKTLGDG
+27 SQKKLGEG
-35 FALKPHST
+35 FAVKPS
-43 SLVSPVTGQVVMV
+43 SGKIVSPVTGKVIMV
-56 AKTKH
+56 AETKH
-61 ALGFKTAEGVEV
+61 ALGLQTADGVEV
-73 LIHLGIDTVELAGKP
+73 MLHLGIDTVELDGKP
-88 FNLLIKAKDEVKAG
+88 FDLQVAANSEVKAG
-102 QKIGTM
+102 QQLGTM
-108 DLAAIKAA
+108 DLQAIKDAQ
-116 KKDDTIV
+116 KDDTVIL
-123 VAITN
+123 AITN
-128 TAQVLDNIKLSWGSV
+128 TQDVLAGIDLSLGTKA
-143 NAGEL
+143 AGES
-148 AATVTLK
+148 AATITLK
-155 QVQETKSDT
+155 Q
-164 KQDAKRDTKQEINP
+164 AKAAPAAANKNEN
-178 KETKYQTTAR
+178 KYQTTAR
-188 EIIAAV
+188 EIVQAV
-194 GGAENIKSVMH
+194 GGADNVKNVMH
-205 CFTRLRFTLK
+205 CFTRLRFTLN
-215 DTSIPDDDKVN
+215 DDSIPNDDEVN
-226 GIKGVIDVA
+226 NIKGVIDVTR
-235 KANNQYQVVIG
+235 ANNQYQIVIG
-246 QTVDDVY
+246 QTVEDVY
-253 DEMIKQLGSD
+253 DELIKLLGPEY
-263 VATENQDTDNN
+263 AGQGEP
-274 QAPAVNANQSF
+274 APAAPAPAANQSL

-353 IVGYTAAKRLGSNPV
+353 IVGFTAAQRLGSNPV
-368 IVAIIGGFL
+368 VVSIIGGFL

-389 KFAYYLVGV
+389 KFSYYLAGV

-421 IFAAWMAAKVEPWIK
+421 IFAAWMAAKIEPWIK

-456 GMTVLVIV
+456 GMTVLIIV

-473 GIASVLQWLL
+473 GIAKVLQWLL
-483 NVNTALSG
+483 TVNTALSG

-503 FGLHWAVIPIIA
+503 FGLHWAVVPIIA
-515 NDIAATGHSVL
+515 NDIAATGHSIL

-543 VWVKTKHN
+543 VWFKTKHN

-580 YGRVFL
+580 YGRVFM
-586 TSSVGAAIGG
+586 TSSLGAAIGG

-614 GFPSFVA
+614 GFPSFVP

-635 IASIVTIV
+635 IASIVTII
-643 AAFLLTYFFGYQE
+643 AAFALTYFFGYKE
-656 QDANSPKKAPKKKKL
+656 NDADSPKNAPKKKNL
-671 ADL
+671 ANI

>member
-1 MNKKIKLLAPAAGE
+1 MKKENLLAPISGE
-15 IINLTKVDDPVF
+15 VINLSGVDDPVF
-27 AQKTLGDG
+27 AQKTLGEG
-35 FALKPHST
+35 FAVKPEKT
-43 SLVSPVTGQVVMV
+43 QLVSPVTGKIMMV
-56 AKTKH
+56 ADTKH
-61 ALGFKTAEGVEV
+61 AIGFKTATGMEV
-73 LIHLGIDTVELAGKP
+73 LIHLGIDTVELEGKP
-88 FNLLIKAKDEVKAG
+88 FSVEVAAGDEVEAG

-116 KKDDTIV
+116 GKDDEVV
-123 VAITN
+123 VAVTN
-128 TAQVLDNIKLSWGSV
+128 TAEILSSIDVQLGKIDAGQV
-143 NAGEL
+143 
-148 AATVTLK
+148 AAEVTLK
-155 QVQETKSDT
+155 EDT
-164 KQDAKRDTKQEINP
+164 KTKPAANAKEN
-178 KETKYQTTAR
+178 KYQVTAR
-188 EIIAAV
+188 EVVEAI
-194 GGAENIKSVMH
+194 GGSDNIKSVIH
-205 CFTRLRFTLK
+205 CFTRLRFSLK
-215 DTSIPDDDKVN
+215 DDSIPDDDQVN
-226 GIKGVIDVA
+226 QISGVLDVA
-235 KANNQYQVVIG
+235 RANNQYQVVIG
-246 QTVDDVY
+246 QTVNDVY
-253 DEMIKQLGSD
+253 DEVIKILGPQYAGQGQEAADSNNNEQD
-263 VATENQDTDNN
+263 NQDL
-274 QAPAVNANQSF
+274 SF
-285 GGKIKNGFFQLI
+285 GGKIKNAFFQLI

-335 TYTIINA
+335 TYTIINS
-342 MGDASF
+342 MGDAAF
-348 YFLPL
+348 YFLPI
-353 IVGYTAAKRLGSNPV
+353 IVGFTAAQKLGSNPV
-368 IVAIIGGFL
+368 IVSLIGGFL

-389 KFAYYLVGV
+389 KFSYFLAGV

-421 IFAAWMAAKVEPWIK
+421 IFAAWMAAKIEPWIK

-456 GMTVLVIV
+456 GMTVLIIV
-464 GPVISFIST
+464 GPVISFISE
-473 GIASVLQWLL
+473 GIAGVLQWLL
-483 NVNTALSG
+483 TVNTALSG

-503 FGLHWAVIPIIA
+503 FGLHWAVIPLIA

-526 NGIVSVTMIAQ
+526 NGIISITMVAQ

-543 VWVKTKHN
+543 VWFKTKHN
-551 PDLKGLSL
+551 PELKGLSM

-580 YGRVFL
+580 YGRVFM
-586 TSSVGAAIGG
+586 TSSIGAAIGG

-614 GFPSFVA
+614 GFPSFVP

-635 IASIVTIV
+635 IASIVTII
-643 AAFLLTYFFGYQE
+643 AAFALTYFFGYKE
-656 QDANSPKKAPKKKKL
+656 NDANSPKNAPKKKTL

>member
-1 MNKKIKLLAPAAGE
+1 MKKENLLAPISGE
-15 IINLTKVDDPVF
+15 VINLSGVDDPVF
-27 AQKTLGDG
+27 AQKTLGEG
-35 FALKPHST
+35 FAVKPEKT
-43 SLVSPVTGQVVMV
+43 QLVSPVTGKIMMV
-56 AKTKH
+56 ADTKH
-61 ALGFKTAEGVEV
+61 AIGFKTATGMEV
-73 LIHLGIDTVELAGKP
+73 LIHLGIDTVELEGKP
-88 FNLLIKAKDEVKAG
+88 FSVEVAAGDEVEAG

-108 DLAAIKAA
+108 DLAAIKTAG
-116 KKDDTIV
+116 KDDVVV
-123 VAITN
+123 VAVTN
-128 TAQVLDNIKLSWGSV
+128 TAEILSSIDVQLGKIDAGQV
-143 NAGEL
+143 
-148 AATVTLK
+148 AAEVTLK
-155 QVQETKSDT
+155 EDT
-164 KQDAKRDTKQEINP
+164 KTKPAANAKEN
-178 KETKYQTTAR
+178 KYQVTAR
-188 EIIAAV
+188 EVVEAI
-194 GGAENIKSVMH
+194 GGSDNIKSVIH
-205 CFTRLRFTLK
+205 CFTRLRFSLK
-215 DTSIPDDDKVN
+215 DDSIPDDDQVN
-226 GIKGVIDVA
+226 QISGVLDVA
-235 KANNQYQVVIG
+235 RANNQYQVVIG

-253 DEMIKQLGSD
+253 DEVIKILGQQYAGQGQEPAASSNNEQD
-263 VATENQDTDNN
+263 NQDL
-274 QAPAVNANQSF
+274 SF
-285 GGKIKNGFFQLI
+285 GGKIKNAFFQLI

-335 TYTIINA
+335 TYTIINS
-342 MGDASF
+342 MGDAAF
-348 YFLPL
+348 YFLPI
-353 IVGYTAAKRLGSNPV
+353 IVGFTAAQKLGSNPV
-368 IVAIIGGFL
+368 IVSLIGGFL

-389 KFAYYLVGV
+389 KFSYFLAGV

-421 IFAAWMAAKVEPWIK
+421 IFAAWMAAKIEPWIK

-456 GMTVLVIV
+456 GMTVLIIV
-464 GPVISFIST
+464 GPVISFISE
-473 GIASVLQWLL
+473 GIAGVLQWLL
-483 NVNTALSG
+483 TVNTALSG

-503 FGLHWAVIPIIA
+503 FGLHWAVIPLIA

-526 NGIVSVTMIAQ
+526 NGIISITMVAQ

-543 VWVKTKHN
+543 VWFKTKHN
-551 PDLKGLSL
+551 PELRGLSM

-580 YGRVFL
+580 YGRVFM
-586 TSSVGAAIGG
+586 TSSIGAAIGG

-614 GFPSFVA
+614 GFPSFVP

-635 IASIVTIV
+635 IASIVTII
-643 AAFLLTYFFGYQE
+643 AAFALTYFFGYKE
-656 QDANSPKKAPKKKKL
+656 NDANSPKNAPKKKTL